1 MNELSYVNHGGL
13 CCGSRH
19 LYGFGSRDS
28 TAAQIVPKLN
38 EAGKRVVVILNQY
51 QVQDSPNVLNELA
64 RTGFVLTDRWNNS
77 SGSVCYSFT
86 RCDERL
92 PLADLPFEW
101 NGMKASDGIY
111 HGNLTQPPEPI
122 PTGQIT
128 VGSQVRLRTSSSKA
142 KAGDTGTVINIYGN
156 IVTIRV
162 DITNKVAERKMGNVA
177 LLLSPINDTHDLY
190 QG

>member
-1 MNELSYVNHGGL
+1 MDNLSYRVHGGG

-19 LYGFGSRDS
+19 LSGFGSRDNAS
-28 TAAQIVPKLN
+28 HQITHHLT
-38 EAGKRVVVILNQY
+38 ERGKRVVVILNQE
-51 QVQDSPNVLNELA
+51 QVENSPNVLNELA

-92 PLADLPFEW
+92 PLADLPFVW

-142 KAGDTGTVINIYGN
+142 SAGDTGTVENIYGN

-162 DITNKVAERKMGNVA
+162 DITNKVAERKMDNVA